1 MNATEVAA
9 VEAMAEKIA
18 RLQTQVTTLE
28 KQLSDANKVSLN
40 TMLPLLR
47 AREIVLLY
55 VGSDDTRV
63 LVEQLNGAFG
73 PREANHAIR
82 HLWVLNH
89 AQCSDEQREE
99 FRALFDHG
107 MSKF

>member
-1 MNATEVAA
+1 MNATEVVA
-9 VEAMAEKIA
+9 VQAMAEKIA
-18 RLQTQVTTLE
+18 RLERQVSMLE
-28 KQLSDANKVSLN
+28 TQLSNANKVSLDA
-40 TMLPLLR
+40 MLPLLR

-55 VGSDDTRV
+55 VGSADTGV
-63 LVEQLNGAFG
+63 LVEELNESFG

-89 AQCSDEQREE
+89 AKCSDERREE
-99 FRALFDHG
+99 FRALFNHG